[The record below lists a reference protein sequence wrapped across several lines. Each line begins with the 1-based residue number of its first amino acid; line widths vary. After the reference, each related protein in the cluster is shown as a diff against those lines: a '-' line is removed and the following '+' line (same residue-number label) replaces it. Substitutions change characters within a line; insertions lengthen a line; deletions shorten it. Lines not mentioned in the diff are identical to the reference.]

1 MPDPDVRR
9 QFLDERRAICRDRFD
24 TIHAHV
30 YDDHWGGYLNPSH
43 ERCLRDLV
51 AGLPVGATVLDA
63 ACGTGKYWPILL
75 DAGLTVVG
83 TDQSQAMLDVAAA
96 KHPDVPSRCV
106 ALQDLSTADLP
117 TVDAVLCIDALE
129 NVGPEDWPG
138 VLAGLRGALR
148 PGGTAYLTVELPDPA
163 DEPDATDAPLVDGEV
178 LSGGA
183 YHYYPSVE
191 DATTALHTAGFHVD
205 ELLRGDGYAH
215 FLLST

>member
-106 ALQDLSTADLP
+106 ALQDLSTADVP
-117 TVDAVLCIDALE
+117 TVDAVLCIDGLE
-129 NVGPEDWPG
+129 NVGPEDWAG
-138 VLAGLRGALR
+138 VLTTLRG
-148 PGGTAYLTVELPDPA
+148 TC
-163 DEPDATDAPLVDGEV
+163 VDKV
-178 LSGGA
+178 L
-183 YHYYPSVE
+183 E
-191 DATTALHTAGFHVD
+191 
-205 ELLRGDGYAH
+205 GDGYAH